1 MRPPA
6 LTMMQGQKIFLP
18 VVWQISLTDQAGGP
32 VVDYA
37 DYKISLL
44 MALHNKRQSEQAH
57 RELLSNMV
65 DAITCQQGSWFSKL
79 QW

>member
-6 LTMMQGQKIFLP
+6 LTMMQEQSIFLP

-37 DYKISLL
+37 DYKVSLV
-44 MALHNKRQSEQAH
+44 MALLNIWQTEQAD
-57 RELLSNMV
+57 RELLSDMV
-65 DAITCQQGSWFSKL
+65 DEITCQQDSWFSEL
-79 QW
+79 Q